1 MGNVCD
7 WFTAQV
13 RGTWLM
19 SVLAIQVGGATV
31 TGCDA
36 HWLNQ
41 NCPSRTICASSTVG
55 AVVAG
60 AVAVALRSTDCP
72 GAGAGGRGTRRCVG
86 QAFESPL
93 SSAGPPPARG
103 AECTAGGGRMWPPAR
118 PGRD

>member
-19 SVLAIQVGGATV
+19 SKLAIQVGGATV

-41 NCPSRTICASSTVG
+41 NWPSRTICASSTVG

-60 AVAVALRSTDCP
+60 AVAVMLKSTDCP
-72 GAGAGGRGTRRCVG
+72 GAR
-86 QAFESPL
+86 S
-93 SSAGPPPARG
+93 
-103 AECTAGGGRMWPPAR
+103 AGGGRRACGGPGLNTLFSWAGRPPAAAAES
-118 PGRD
+118 

>member
-13 RGTWLM
+13 RGAWLM

-60 AVAVALRSTDCP
+60 AVAVTLRSTDCP
-72 GAGAGGRGTRRCVG
+72 GPRVAGTGT
-86 QAFESPL
+86 
-93 SSAGPPPARG
+93 PPAQG
-103 AECTAGGGRMWPPAR
+103 PSPKTPFPWAGQPP
-118 PGRD
+118 